1 LFFAYLGFDG
11 VSTLAE
17 EAKNPQKTLPW
28 SLFASLAICT
38 LLYAGVSLV
47 ITGLTSFK
55 GLDVSDP
62 LYYALS
68 AAHVPLG
75 WLKVVVAVVAIF
87 GLISVVLVCIV
98 GQVRIFYSMSRD
110 GLLPAALGKIDE
122 NRSTPYVGTIVTGA
136 VAAVI
141 AGFVPLGLLGE
152 LISIGTLLA
161 FAIVCAGILILRR
174 IAPTAPRPF
183 RTPWV
188 PWIPLAGIVCC
199 VLLMLSLPHDTWI
212 RLIVWLGIG
221 LLVYA
226 SYGHRHSK
234 LRGLERMRA

>member
-1 LFFAYLGFDG
+1 MGIWSRKSMHTLIEEAYGEGGPRLKRQLGIVGLTTFGVGCTIGAGIFSLTGQVAAHEAGPAVTLAFVMASVACFFAGLCY
-11 VSTLAE
+11 AE
-17 EAKNPQKTLPW
+17 F
-28 SLFASLAICT
+28 SAIMPIS
-38 LLYAGVSLV
+38 G
-47 ITGLTSFK
+47 
-55 GLDVSDP
+55 
-62 LYYALS
+62 S
-68 AAHVPLG
+68 A
-75 WLKVVVAVVAIF
+75 
-87 GLISVVLVCIV
+87 
-98 GQVRIFYSMSRD
+98 RD

>member
-1 LFFAYLGFDG
+1 
-11 VSTLAE
+11 VSWVD
-17 EAKNPQKTLPW
+17 P
-28 SLFASLAICT
+28 CT
-38 LLYAGVSLV
+38 
-47 ITGLTSFK
+47 
-55 GLDVSDP
+55 
-62 LYYALS
+62 
-68 AAHVPLG
+68 
-75 WLKVVVAVVAIF
+75 
-87 GLISVVLVCIV
+87 CC
-98 GQVRIFYSMSRD
+98 
-110 GLLPAALGKIDE
+110 KIDE
-122 NRSTPYVGTIVTGA
+122 NRSTPYVGTILTGA

-183 RTPWV
+183 HTPWV

-199 VLLMLSLPHDTWI
+199 ALLMLSLPHDTWI

-234 LRGLERMRA
+234 LRELERTRA